1 MNQNGERNGIGK
13 LFTEDRVHRDVYI
26 SDEVFALEQER
37 LFARAWIFLG
47 HASQVP
53 NPGDFVTAEIAG
65 RPLILVRRADRT
77 LQVLMNRC
85 AHKGAMITTD
95 AAGNTGRAFRCP
107 YHAWSYRLD
116 GSLLGVP
123 MQAGYEGTRMR
134 ECEAGKGLH
143 RVTSAEHRGFVF
155 VRLSEEGPAF
165 QDYFGSALSFIDAMA
180 DRSPV
185 GELEV
190 MGPPLRNLI
199 RCNWK
204 MYLENINDG
213 LHVHAAHESAAIA
226 ARAVW
231 SGKSPDEPRPMA
243 IEQLLPFQQGN
254 DFMEKMGGR
263 VFANGHS
270 LLGLHLS
277 IHSGYGQIP
286 EYTAAMVKAYGEARA
301 RQIMSFMPQNA
312 ILYPSIAFKT
322 SPQVMRVLRP
332 IAADRTIVEGWS
344 FRAKDAPTLLAER
357 SIMYNRLA
365 FSPMSLVAQ
374 DDVHMFESVQR
385 GLRAEGN
392 PWISLHRGYRGPEGG
407 DAEVASGTDEI
418 LMRNQFRAWVKF
430 MGEAAPAV
438 AAQ

>member
-1 MNQNGERNGIGK
+1 
-13 LFTEDRVHRDVYI
+13 
-26 SDEVFALEQER
+26 
-37 LFARAWIFLG
+37 
-47 HASQVP
+47 
-53 NPGDFVTAEIAG
+53 
-65 RPLILVRRADRT
+65 
-77 LQVLMNRC
+77 
-85 AHKGAMITTD
+85 
-95 AAGNTGRAFRCP
+95 
-107 YHAWSYRLD
+107 
-116 GSLLGVP
+116 
-123 MQAGYEGTRMR
+123 
-134 ECEAGKGLH
+134 
-143 RVTSAEHRGFVF
+143 
-155 VRLSEEGPAF
+155 
-165 QDYFGSALSFIDAMA
+165 
-180 DRSPV
+180 
-185 GELEV
+185 
-190 MGPPLRNLI
+190 
-199 RCNWK
+199 

-213 LHVHAAHESAAIA
+213 VHVHAAHESAAIA
-226 ARAVW
+226 ARAIW

-263 VFANGHS
+263 VLANGHS

-286 EYTAAMVKAYGEARA
+286 EYTAAMVKAYGEERA
-301 RQIMSFMPQNA
+301 RQIMAFMPQNA

-344 FRAKDAPTLLAER
+344 FRAKEAPTLLAER

-392 PWISLHRGYRGPEGG
+392 AWVSLHRGYRGAEGG

-430 MGEAAPAV
+430 MGEAAPA
-438 AAQ
+438 AAAR